1 MGNAEDYAEE
11 AGGCAK
17 VWLCSPVGHRP
28 RARLGGELEIMAP
41 IWWWSNGRRPCTPS
55 RASSKQCPSTL
66 RLLQGSA
73 EQIDLRSWCAYG
85 NRSGA
90 VRSPATVHFDPRT
103 VRPRSPRT
111 DILRSPC
118 IVEADR
124 FTSPQ
129 LQGRGLARRAPTP
142 LAAAAFVPCDRGS
155 ARSSYMRRRGSAVSH
170 RVVDLVRRHH
180 TVVLVGPGSCALCS
194 YTCVQILIG
203 HYDAWSPLGR
213 QTWTRPRMHA
223 VPCFCCACVLV

>member
-1 MGNAEDYAEE
+1 MFAVPAPLR
-11 AGGCAK
+11 
-17 VWLCSPVGHRP
+17 V
-28 RARLGGELEIMAP
+28 RARDRVPANFGCYKGAP
-41 IWWWSNGRRPCTPS
+41 SKSISAHGAPTAIAPAPFR
-55 RASSKQCPSTL
+55 SS
-66 RLLQGSA
+66 
-73 EQIDLRSWCAYG
+73 
-85 NRSGA
+85 
-90 VRSPATVHFDPRT
+90 VTVHFDPPT

-203 HYDAWSPLGR
+203 HHDAWSPLGR
-213 QTWTRPRMHA
+213 QTWARPRVHA
-223 VPCFCCACVLV
+223 ARESPCMFCMLSCFACVLF